1 MPNFKLLF
9 VDDEADFVSTIE
21 EFFTGQGY
29 TVFTAANGQQGLLRL
44 KEHLPD
50 AVFLDISMPH
60 MDGRETLRVIRH
72 LDPRIKVIIVSGY
85 ASEALACELLDG
97 GAYGFRNPSTSCNSS
112 RPSSA
117 LRCSR
122 NWPIPEQDESVF
134 CTRSTGSAENS

>member
-97 GAYGFRNPSTSCNSS
+97 GAYDFFQKPIDLMQLQQTIERL
-112 RPSSA
+112 A
-117 LRCSR
+117 LLKELAD
-122 NWPIPEQDESVF
+122 P
-134 CTRSTGSAENS
+134 